1 MPDRWR
7 PSGARGTRDGLGRG
21 SPRGARAERDNSSTR
36 ARSLMSA
43 QSTRTDSV
51 GQVSLDSADLTRS
64 RSASTMETDAW
75 QIRRRSQ
82 TVHASVHKGFYANQR
97 DLPQAH
103 SPPSV
108 GRVSMDLNGRT
119 SSPPGG
125 VEPGSR
131 RQSGITL
138 IVGSSRATR
147 ELPVGRPRH
156 TPIFY
161 RPEGSLMSTN
171 TRDYITV
178 PEFLAKYRVAR
189 TTWDDWRAK
198 GTAPQCIRLPNGRL
212 RIHSKDLEQW
222 ENDLKRDT

>member
-1 MPDRWR
+1 
-7 PSGARGTRDGLGRG
+7 
-21 SPRGARAERDNSSTR
+21 
-36 ARSLMSA
+36 MSA

-119 SSPPGG
+119 SSPPGASNQARDG
-125 VEPGSR
+125 NRESRSSSDRRGRLESCLLDVLVIPQYFIALKGLLCPRILAITSLFLSSWLSTGSR
-131 RQSGITL
+131 GPPGTIGEPKEPHLNVS
-138 IVGSSRATR
+138 
-147 ELPVGRPRH
+147 
-156 TPIFY
+156 
-161 RPEGSLMSTN
+161 
-171 TRDYITV
+171 DYPTGAFEYIRRI
-178 PEFLAKYRVAR
+178 LSNGK
-189 TTWDDWRAK
+189 TT
-198 GTAPQCIRLPNGRL
+198 
-212 RIHSKDLEQW
+212 
-222 ENDLKRDT
+222 